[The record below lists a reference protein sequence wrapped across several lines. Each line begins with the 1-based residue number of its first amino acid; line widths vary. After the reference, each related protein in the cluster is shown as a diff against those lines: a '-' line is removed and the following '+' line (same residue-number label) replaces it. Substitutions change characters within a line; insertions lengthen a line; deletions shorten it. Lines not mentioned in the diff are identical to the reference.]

1 MKKYRQDLPRDA
13 VAALEKGNRIE
24 AIRHLREAQGI
35 GLKEARD
42 AIEEYL
48 QDMPNL
54 RARMTAASR
63 ESAGSGLGWV
73 ALGAVVALAAYYVH
87 TG

>member
-1 MKKYRQDLPRDA
+1 MKKSRQNLPREA
-13 VAALEKGNRIE
+13 LAALEKGNKIE
-24 AIRHLREAQGI
+24 AIRHLREANNI
-35 GLKEARD
+35 GLKDAKD

-54 RARMTAASR
+54 RARMTAAGR
-63 ESAGSGLGWV
+63 ESGDRGLGWV